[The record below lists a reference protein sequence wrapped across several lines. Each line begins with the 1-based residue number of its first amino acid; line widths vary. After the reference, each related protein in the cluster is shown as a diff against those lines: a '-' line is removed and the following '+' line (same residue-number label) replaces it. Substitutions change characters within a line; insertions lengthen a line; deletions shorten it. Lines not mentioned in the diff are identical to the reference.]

1 MRGSRQD
8 LHAEDAEGVLVR
20 LPALTLQGGREAQ
33 PQHAA
38 SVGRVDHTVVPQP
51 RAAVIARAFLL
62 VLVQDGLLN
71 SFLLVEAGKQ
81 REEEEEGM
89 VLSLTCLNSSISFWE
104 KSMPFFSSWSF
115 FTVASTFAACSPP
128 MTEMR
133 ALGHM

>member
-1 MRGSRQD
+1 
-8 LHAEDAEGVLVR
+8 
-20 LPALTLQGGREAQ
+20 
-33 PQHAA
+33 
-38 SVGRVDHTVVPQP
+38 
-51 RAAVIARAFLL
+51 
-62 VLVQDGLLN
+62 
-71 SFLLVEAGKQ
+71 
-81 REEEEEGM
+81 M